1 MLYACDCAWWQKY
14 RGVPAFSGLKL
25 TADRALTRKDWGVHR
40 IEVTRHDDR
49 ILVNRPGVTG
59 WGGNSGFQCLNLAVQ
74 FGAAK
79 IILVG
84 YDMRIDKGVHWHG
97 LHEGLN
103 NPTERNVSRWRR
115 VVDDAA
121 GPISAMGIKVINA
134 SAVSALENYRKMD
147 FREALEC

>member
-1 MLYACDCAWWQKY
+1 M
-14 RGVPAFSGLKL
+14 
-25 TADRALTRKDWGVHR
+25 HR